1 MIYQEKR
8 SIDGTQCLLLLS
20 LSMLSMSDL
29 YFRSSNKKKRCAR
42 FGRYTGTILSKR
54 RKTLLFVQDLG
65 QCASVTV
72 CALCG

>member
-29 YFRSSNKKKRCAR
+29 YFRSSNKKKKGALVLED
-42 FGRYTGTILSKR
+42 ILV
-54 RKTLLFVQDLG
+54 LF
-65 QCASVTV
+65 
-72 CALCG
+72 